1 MTPLSKRTIW
11 ITGASSGIGH
21 ALALEFGGRG
31 NTVVLSGRNE
41 SSLKDLE
48 STIRNHGGIAT
59 VVVCDVRDEQ
69 SVNDAVRLIQN
80 ECGIPDALVNN
91 AGISIF
97 KDFLDTKVQEFDDI
111 LRTNLR
117 GAFLTT
123 RAVLPAMIKREKGLI
138 LNVVSYAA
146 KTSYTQSSAYAASKA
161 GLAAMME
168 GLREEVRQKNIKI
181 VNVFPGAVLTPIW
194 HPKVQD
200 KYGDR
205 MMTPSD
211 LSRMIYE
218 ISCQPASM
226 MIEDVVI
233 RPQWG
238 DIN

>member
-1 MTPLSKRTIW
+1 VTLSPKRTIW

-21 ALALEFGGRG
+21 ALALEFGGRDE
-31 NTVVLSGRNE
+31 TVVLSGRNE
-41 SSLKDLE
+41 SSLKDLD
-48 STIRNHGGIAT
+48 STIRNHGGIAK

-69 SVNDAVRLIQN
+69 SVNDAVRLIH
-80 ECGIPDALVNN
+80 EEFGTLDVLVNN
-91 AGISIF
+91 AGITIF
-97 KDFLDTKVQEFDDI
+97 KDFLDIKVQEFDDI

-168 GLREEVRQKNIKI
+168 GLREEVRRKNIKI

-200 KYGDR
+200 KYRDR
-205 MMTPSD
+205 MMTSSD